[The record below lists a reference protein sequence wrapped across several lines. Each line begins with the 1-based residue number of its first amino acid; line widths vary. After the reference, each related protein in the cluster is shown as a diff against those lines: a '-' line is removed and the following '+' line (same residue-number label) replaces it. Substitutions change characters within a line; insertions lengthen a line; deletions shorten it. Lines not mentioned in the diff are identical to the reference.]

1 MFIWEYLLE
10 EVLRKDLDDA
20 VTKEALAHTDRLKS
34 VTEDH

>member
-10 EVLRKDLDDA
+10 EVLRENSGDA
-20 VTKEALAHTDRLKS
+20 VMKEALAHTDRLKS